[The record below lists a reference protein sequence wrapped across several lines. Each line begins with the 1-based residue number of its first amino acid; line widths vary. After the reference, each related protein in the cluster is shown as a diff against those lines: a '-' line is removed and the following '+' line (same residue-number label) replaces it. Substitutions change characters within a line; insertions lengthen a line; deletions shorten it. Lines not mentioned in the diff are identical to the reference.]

1 MKDYITND
9 FEEIVFKEHPE
20 VGNIKDKLYE
30 YGAEFALMTGTGSTV
45 FGIFR
50 NLQKAR
56 KAEEIFSQSN
66 YTYLN
71 NPFETGIIT

>member
-1 MKDYITND
+1 
-9 FEEIVFKEHPE
+9 
-20 VGNIKDKLYE
+20 
-30 YGAEFALMTGTGSTV
+30 MTGTGSTV

-56 KAEEIFSQSN
+56 KAKKIFSQSN
-66 YTYLN
+66 HTYLN